1 MGGDRI
7 VFTGNSCGGIVTQ
20 AEIAE
25 RANNNSALNE
35 KTEQLRKVAT
45 KTRKWII
52 KMTHAAGS
60 GHPGG
65 SLSATDILTV
75 LYFNTMNHKPAEPHW
90 PDRDRF
96 VMSKGHGAPA
106 LYATLA
112 QAGYFPEEELIT
124 LRKLGSRLQGHPS
137 MERLPGLDMST
148 GSLGQGLSVANGM
161 ALSARLDKRNYR
173 VFSLVG
179 DGECQEGQ
187 IWEAAMAAAHYKLD
201 NITAIL
207 DRNFFQIDGET
218 ESIMALE
225 PLAMKWQS
233 FGWQVYEINGHD
245 FSQIITALD
254 EAAVVKGKP
263 QMIIARTVKG
273 KGVSFMEC
281 NACKFHGNA
290 PKDDEMEMALEEL
303 GGEP

>member
-1 MGGDRI
+1 MEKYH
-7 VFTGNSCGGIVTQ
+7 NSS
-20 AEIAE
+20 E
-25 RANNNSALNE
+25 LE
-35 KTEQLRKVAT
+35 KKVEQLKSMALR
-45 KTRKWII
+45 TRKWVV

-65 SLSATDILTV
+65 SLSAADILTV
-75 LYFNTMNHKPAEPHW
+75 LYFNTMNHNPSKPDWE
-90 PDRDRF
+90 DRDRF

-112 QAGYFPEEELIT
+112 QAGYFPEEELMT
-124 LRKLGSRLQGHPS
+124 LRKFGTRLQGHPS
-137 MERLPGLDMST
+137 MERLPGIDMST

-161 ALSARLDKRNYR
+161 ALGGRIDKKDYR
-173 VFSLVG
+173 VYAMIG
-179 DGECQEGQ
+179 DGESQEGQ

-201 NITAIL
+201 GVTAIL
-207 DRNFFQIDGET
+207 DRNSYQIDGET
-218 ESIMALE
+218 ESVMSLE
-225 PLAMKWQS
+225 PLSEKWQS
-233 FGWQVYEINGHD
+233 FGWQVYEVDGHD
-245 FSQIITALD
+245 IIQLINALD
-254 EAAVVKGKP
+254 DARNVKGKP

-290 PKDDEMEMALEEL
+290 PKDDELEKALEEL